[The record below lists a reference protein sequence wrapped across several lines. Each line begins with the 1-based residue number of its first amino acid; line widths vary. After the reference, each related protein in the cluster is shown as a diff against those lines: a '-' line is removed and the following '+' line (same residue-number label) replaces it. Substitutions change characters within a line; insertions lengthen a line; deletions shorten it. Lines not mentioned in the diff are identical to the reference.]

1 MAPVAPMTSTSGM
14 YSSFVDVDVEV
25 LTELSKSGL
34 RSANARAFKDG
45 LFGVDVDAVFSRNRS
60 SR

>member
-1 MAPVAPMTSTSGM
+1 MTSTSGM

-25 LTELSKSGL
+25 LAELSKSGL

-45 LFGVDVDAVFSRNRS
+45 LFGVDVDVDVDAVFSRNRS

>member
-1 MAPVAPMTSTSGM
+1 
-14 YSSFVDVDVEV
+14 
-25 LTELSKSGL
+25 L